1 MPRCPSC
8 DSARVII
15 VLKSTR
21 RGLCPACGTRWI
33 QDGDTQRHV
42 EGAMTPQR
50 TGAR

>member
-15 VLKSTR
+15 VLSSTR
-21 RGLCPACGTRWI
+21 HGRCPECGTRWI
-33 QDGDTQRHV
+33 QDGDTQRKV
-42 EGAMTPQR
+42 EEALVQR